1 MLPGDTTYVTV
12 VDRDGNMI
20 SLIQSLATG
29 MSGVVADKM
38 GFVLQNRGL
47 YFSLD
52 PKQPTALHQGNESR
66 IG

>member
-38 GFVLQNRGL
+38 GFVPEPWPLLQPR
-47 YFSLD
+47 
-52 PKQPTALHQGNESR
+52 P
-66 IG
+66 